1 MAKAKSSSSKRS
13 LKVKSPDLGGEHFA
27 GADTFYSKKA
37 HTGYELEKAKALGA
51 QTARNLQSDFDD
63 LTRTAEEQQDQ
74 LTELRR
80 QVANAER
87 TLKATILTLRDQAEK
102 LRAHVNH
109 QMVI

>member
-13 LKVKSPDLGGEHFA
+13 LKVKSGNLAVAGFA
-27 GADTFYSKKA
+27 DADAFYSKKA
-37 HTGYELEKAKALGA
+37 HTGHELEKAKALGA

-63 LTRTAEEQQDQ
+63 LTRTAEAQQAE

-87 TLKATILTLRDQAEK
+87 TLKATILTLRGQAEK

>member
-13 LKVKSPDLGGEHFA
+13 LKAKSTDLAVAGFA
-27 GADTFYSKKA
+27 DDTFYSKKA
-37 HTGYELEKAKALGA
+37 HTGYDLEKAKALGA
-51 QTARNLQSDFDD
+51 QAAHNLQSDFDD
-63 LTRTAEEQQDQ
+63 LTRTAEAQQDQ